1 MPSFRKSIGY
11 IRMLAELDILKDIS
25 KSDDEDMRSL
35 DDQNSNETLTSL
47 LIDVDDKEKRRD
59 TYTCIATC
67 TSDESSATD
76 CTLSAS
82 ICQKGNVNNKYFL
95 FY

>member
-1 MPSFRKSIGY
+1 
-11 IRMLAELDILKDIS
+11 MLAELDILKDIS

-59 TYTCIATC
+59 TYTCIAAC
-67 TSDESSATD
+67 TNDESSAID

-82 ICQKGNVNNKYFL
+82 ICQKGNVINKYFL